1 MMNLKQYMEKT
12 GVTKKKYVVEWLN
25 KDLIPGANDEGGE
38 YSFPDSARRPYRDG
52 HLKAG
57 LSAEKIRAHIIKAT
71 LARQHITAVACHMSD
86 GEFQAM
92 ISDLVEADLVRIR
105 IEDDITY
112 YDSTRKSEEYKNRSL
127 REIGKFVQECMGIIA
142 KNVAEGATKAAI
154 NDATT
159 PPHA

>member
-1 MMNLKQYMEKT
+1 
-12 GVTKKKYVVEWLN
+12 
-25 KDLIPGANDEGGE
+25 
-38 YSFPDSARRPYRDG
+38 
-52 HLKAG
+52 
-57 LSAEKIRAHIIKAT
+57 
-71 LARQHITAVACHMSD
+71 MSD

-154 NDATT
+154 NAATT